1 MRSNWSSL
9 LHIQA
14 NPFACGAKCAIAP
27 TELSSFLKGKE
38 ERSEVTRLRQ
48 MLNPSKEATHG
59 SVGSKRSSSAAAPS
73 TKQANL
79 H

>member
-1 MRSNWSSL
+1 
-9 LHIQA
+9 
-14 NPFACGAKCAIAP
+14 
-27 TELSSFLKGKE
+27 
-38 ERSEVTRLRQ
+38 LRQ
-48 MLNPSKEATHG
+48 MLNPFKEATHG